1 MSAMSELWQH
11 LVVTAAAVA
20 AAAWIVRDVRR
31 RRAAKAACE
40 KCALM
45 RPGPKS

>member
-1 MSAMSELWQH
+1 MADLWQH
-11 LVVTAAAVA
+11 LLVTAAAVG

-40 KCALM
+40 RCALVKPPS
-45 RPGPKS
+45 RVR